1 MPQLNLNMCHIRPFP
16 KELEFT
22 QPILIPI
29 NCRVN
34 FLSLK
39 FLNIS
44 KEDIN
49 PDRIVFYRV
58 IMNVIEV
65 KSSIFAMGGV

>member
-49 PDRIVFYRV
+49 PDRIVF
-58 IMNVIEV
+58 IE
-65 KSSIFAMGGV
+65 

>member
-1 MPQLNLNMCHIRPFP
+1 MCHIRPFP
-16 KELEFT
+16 KELR